1 MQIYPGKLGIM
12 GEIQVLSVHYLN
24 IRKVSQSRLNTKGAA
39 LKKIF

>member
-12 GEIQVLSVHYLN
+12 GEIQGLKVHYLK

-39 LKKIF
+39 LKNLF